1 MYNSNIPSKAELPST
16 GKLITSTVIAMAT
29 AGVLLLTVVLP
40 SEYAIDPTGVGRVL
54 GLTEMGEIK
63 TQLAEE
69 AAADRAAETSAQI
82 EAAASGVWVGE
93 TEAAPQGSPAEAGV
107 AAPAAVAGGRQDELR
122 ITLAPG
128 EGAEVK
134 LVMKAGGKSNFSWT
148 AVGGPVNVDVH
159 GDGGGK
165 SISYKKDRNVTRD
178 EGVMTAEFDGNHG
191 WFWRNRGDAPVTV
204 IVKAQGGHSEM
215 KRAM

>member
-1 MYNSNIPSKAELPST
+1 MYNSNIPSKSELPST

-29 AGVLLLTVVLP
+29 AGVLLVTVVLP

-69 AAADRAAETSAQI
+69 AAADRAADKSAQI
-82 EAAASGVWVGE
+82 EAAASGMTVGE
-93 TEAAPQGSPAEAGV
+93 AEAAPEDVAAEAEG
-107 AAPAAVAGGRQDELR
+107 AAPAAAAGGRQDELR

-134 LVMKAGGKSNFSWT
+134 LVMKAGGKSNFAWT

-178 EGVMTAEFDGNHG
+178 DGVMTAEFDGNHG

-204 IVKAQGGHSEM
+204 IVKAQGAHSEM

>member
-1 MYNSNIPSKAELPST
+1 MYNSNIPSKSELPST
-16 GKLITSTVIAMAT
+16 GKLITSTIIAMAT
-29 AGVLLLTVVLP
+29 AGVLLVTVVLP
-40 SEYAIDPTGVGRVL
+40 SEYAIDPTGVGRAL

-69 AAADRAAETSAQI
+69 ATADRAADKATQI
-82 EAAASGVWVGE
+82 EAAASRMSVGE
-93 TEAAPQGSPAEAGV
+93 VDVQETASEADG
-107 AAPAAVAGGRQDELR
+107 AAPAKAVAGREDEMR

-134 LVMKAGGKSNFSWT
+134 LVMKAGGKSNFAWT

-165 SISYKKDRNVTRD
+165 SISYKKDRNVTKD
-178 EGVMTAEFDGNHG
+178 DGIITAAFDGNHG
-191 WFWRNRGDAPVTV
+191 WFWRNRGNASVTL
-204 IVKAQGGHSEM
+204 IIKAQGAHSEM
-215 KRAM
+215 KRAA